1 MRLDWLQVLTLIM
14 GEDFGNNH
22 AAITLLS
29 LESGLQEYSV
39 SVQTVKEAFLKCT

>member
-1 MRLDWLQVLTLIM
+1 MM

-29 LESGLQEYSV
+29 LASGLQEYSV
-39 SVQTVKEAFLKCT
+39 SVQVVKETFLKCA